1 MLVDCDREMAQYT
14 QAVDSRID
22 VEQNPLPPG
31 PHPHRPRKN
40 ELRCAMR
47 EELYRLFG
55 VDLTAVPGINTLT
68 GFTVFS
74 ELGSEVS
81 KFPSS
86 PAFTAWLA
94 LCPNNQKS
102 GDRVLS
108 RKTRKTK
115 SRINHALRVAA
126 QSLHRSQSYLGA
138 FYRRMRA
145 RLGAPKAI
153 TATAHKLARVL
164 YFTCAGPSQSPLPRS
179 RPNRRS
185 IRSPDACPTRINT
198 GSGWACDTAPNP
210 AADAW

>member
-1 MLVDCDREMAQYT
+1 F
-14 QAVDSRID
+14 
-22 VEQNPLPPG
+22 P
-31 PHPHRPRKN
+31 
-40 ELRCAMR
+40 
-47 EELYRLFG
+47 
-55 VDLTAVPGINTLT
+55 
-68 GFTVFS
+68 VFS

-102 GDRVLS
+102 GERVLS

-115 SRINHALRVAA
+115 NRINHALRVAA

-153 TATAHKLARVL
+153 TATAPKLARVL
-164 YFTCAGPSQSPLPRS
+164 YHL
-179 RPNRRS
+179 
-185 IRSPDACPTRINT
+185 IKTRQPYNE
-198 GSGWACDTAPNP
+198 SVFALAEQ
-210 AADAW
+210 